1 MAKKRK
7 KTEIK
12 PLPKLAGQFPGLGE
26 KRGTTLPVDELAKR
40 ARVSL
45 SALAG
50 MKTAYGWDSRTKLSE
65 AEFGEKARKWL
76 NAGGR

>member
-7 KTEIK
+7 KPEIK
-12 PLPKLAGQFPGLGE
+12 PLPKLAGNFPSFRKNRE
-26 KRGTTLPVDELAKR
+26 ETLPVDELAKR

-50 MKTAYGWDSRTKLSE
+50 MKTAYGWDSRTMLTE
-65 AEFGEKARKWL
+65 AEFGEKSGKWL
-76 NAGGR
+76 NAGEK